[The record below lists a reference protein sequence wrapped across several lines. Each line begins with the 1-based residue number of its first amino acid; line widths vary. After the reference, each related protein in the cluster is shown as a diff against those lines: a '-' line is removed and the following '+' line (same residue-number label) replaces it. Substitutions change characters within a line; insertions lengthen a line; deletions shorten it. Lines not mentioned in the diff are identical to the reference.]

1 MKKAIKKFSNKKSPG
16 IDKITNKML
25 KFFSDEIAIIIT
37 EIFNK

>member
-1 MKKAIKKFSNKKSPG
+1 VEKAIRKFSNKKSPG

-25 KFFSDEIAIIIT
+25 KFFNNEVALIIA